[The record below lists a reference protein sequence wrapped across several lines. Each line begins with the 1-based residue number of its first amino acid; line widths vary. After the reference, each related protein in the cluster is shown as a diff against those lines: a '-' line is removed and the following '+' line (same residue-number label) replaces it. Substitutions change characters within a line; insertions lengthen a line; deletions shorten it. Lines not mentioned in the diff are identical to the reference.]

1 MEKEFE
7 YYEFECGIHENC
19 DGRFIIQKDKD
30 NTIMITV
37 VDCHAGDEGS
47 MWVMGN
53 EMTRIIDHLWR
64 LLV

>member
-7 YYEFECGIHENC
+7 YYEFECGIHKNC
-19 DGRFIIQKDKD
+19 DGKFIVQKDED
-30 NTIMITV
+30 NLIMITV
-37 VDCHAGDEGS
+37 IDCFAGEEGS